1 MSGDFVQIAPAEVK
15 NAGRTIESEAA
26 AARAALV
33 PLFDSAQ
40 PAASGNPG
48 FVTGPK
54 LVALADGLKRE
65 MESTITRLAG
75 TGSAIVCSAQAIYNA
90 DNTHGMNIDSENAD
104 GISRI
109 ATALNG
115 LGKPPPN

>member
-1 MSGDFVQIAPAEVK
+1 MSGDYVQIAPIEVR
-15 NAGRTIESEAA
+15 NAGSTIEAEAA
-26 AARAALV
+26 VARAALI
-33 PLFDSAQ
+33 PLFDSAE

-48 FVTGPK
+48 LVTGPK
-54 LVALADGLKRE
+54 LVAFADSLRRD

-75 TGSAIVCSAQAIYNA
+75 TGNAIVTSAQAVYNA
-90 DNTHGMNIDSENAD
+90 DNTHGIDAD
-104 GISRI
+104 DATGLSRV

>member
-1 MSGDFVQIAPAEVK
+1 MSGDYVQIAPNEVK
-15 NAGRTIESEAA
+15 NAGSSIESEAA
-26 AARAALV
+26 TAWAALV

-54 LVALADGLKRE
+54 LVALADALERE

-75 TGSAIVCSAQAIYNA
+75 TGNAIVSSAKAMYYA
-90 DNTHGMNIDSENAD
+90 DNTHGIDAD
-104 GISRI
+104 TDDATGLSRV

-115 LGKPPPN
+115 LGKPAPN

>member
-1 MSGDFVQIAPAEVK
+1 MSGDYVQIAPIEVK
-15 NAGRTIESEAA
+15 NAGGAVEAEAA
-26 AARAALV
+26 VARAALV

-54 LVALADGLKRE
+54 LVALADALKRE

-75 TGSAIVCSAQAIYNA
+75 TGNAIVSSAIAMYNA
-90 DNTHGMNIDSENAD
+90 DNTHGIDADADNAT
-104 GISRI
+104 GLSRV